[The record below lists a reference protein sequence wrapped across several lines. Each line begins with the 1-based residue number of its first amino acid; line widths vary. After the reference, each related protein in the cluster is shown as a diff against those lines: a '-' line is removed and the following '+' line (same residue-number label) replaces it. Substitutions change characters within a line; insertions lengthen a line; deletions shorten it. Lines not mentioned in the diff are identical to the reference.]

1 MNLKQITSALVISA
15 ACFGISTSSAKDF
28 TKEEIESIVH
38 DYIINNPD
46 VLIEAQ
52 DKIEQRKAEL
62 EKVQQN
68 KILNEI
74 YSDKAIPKS
83 GPDNA
88 KHKVIEFFDYN
99 CGYCKRS
106 RPLLLETLKDRN
118 DVQYIYLEFPILSDI
133 SVTAAKVG
141 LALYAYDKAKY
152 KQYNDNLMTS
162 PERLTSE
169 IRLQALVEE
178 LGLNWQEIK
187 TLSESKQVSETILKI
202 RNFAKEFNVSGTPAF
217 IIDGE
222 ILHGAPT
229 SKGLIESY
237 LK

>member
-1 MNLKQITSALVISA
+1 
-15 ACFGISTSSAKDF
+15 
-28 TKEEIESIVH
+28 
-38 DYIINNPD
+38 
-46 VLIEAQ
+46 
-52 DKIEQRKAEL
+52 
-62 EKVQQN
+62 
-68 KILNEI
+68 
-74 YSDKAIPKS
+74 
-83 GPDNA
+83 
-88 KHKVIEFFDYN
+88 
-99 CGYCKRS
+99 
-106 RPLLLETLKDRN
+106 
-118 DVQYIYLEFPILSDI
+118 
-133 SVTAAKVG
+133 
-141 LALYAYDKAKY
+141 
-152 KQYNDNLMTS
+152 MTS